1 MLRNALL
8 IGLLVWQLMDCTA
21 YCPTGNP
28 TASGVYPVEG
38 RTVACDHLPF
48 CTMVRINGH
57 VYIVEDRFGA
67 GHTDKLDIFMESYDK
82 AIQFGRRKIWVEIL

>member
-8 IGLLVWQLMDCTA
+8 IGLFVWQLMDCTA

-48 CTMVRINGH
+48 GTMVQINGH